1 MRALLVALATMAAV
15 CLIAGVRADFNEC
28 LGLAM
33 ASLQSLSSCQK
44 LFNACQLGVHK
55 LNQQLDIPLQQALN
69 PVSVISASESK
80 TMATNGTRIAM
91 LVQLAPLTECSPVSP
106 TTVEKQSKVAF
117 YSILL
122 TGDLSSEWE
131 LEGYKRH
138 SLSGDERAQIV
149 EEYKTGQFYGSK
161 LAIGIFDTSELP
173 SESDS
178 QENTPRSPFAVIAV
192 SASVLASI
200 GLILHHRQRLQN
212 GYAPIL
218 FAKGGHVQG
227 KKPSKTTPEQRA
239 LRAADPVG
247 SSEGQTFKQ
256 EATERFAV

>member
-1 MRALLVALATMAAV
+1 MRALLVALVTTAAI

-28 LGLAM
+28 LGLEM
-33 ASLQSLSSCQK
+33 ASLQSLPSCQK
-44 LFNACQLGVHK
+44 LFNACQLGVDK
-55 LNQQLDIPLQQALN
+55 LNQQLGIPMQHALN
-69 PVSVISASESK
+69 PVCVISASESR
-80 TMATNGTRIAM
+80 TMATNDTLIAM

-106 TTVEKQSKVAF
+106 TAVEKQRWDRQHLLP
-117 YSILL
+117 SI
-122 TGDLSSEWE
+122 TSES
-131 LEGYKRH
+131 YHTDVMYDK
-138 SLSGDERAQIV
+138 RAQIM
-149 EEYKTGQFYGSK
+149 EEYNTGQFYGSK
-161 LAIGIFDTSELP
+161 LAIGIFDTPELP

-178 QENTPRSPFAVIAV
+178 QENTTRSPFAVIAV

-239 LRAADPVG
+239 LRVADPVG
-247 SSEGQTFKQ
+247 STEGQTFKQ
-256 EATERFAV
+256 EANERFAV